1 MTGGKISTQ
10 KSLNVL
16 YSVKYKMS
24 IKSKIFIAMK
34 NEIPKKKLHWY
45 IRAHTQKH
53 IHWLYEEKCT
63 VFISDIIKKGKYRIN
78 HYLAKRGRQGWESG
92 EGKRN

>member
-34 NEIPKKKLHWY
+34 NEIPKKKLH
-45 IRAHTQKH
+45 
-53 IHWLYEEKCT
+53 
-63 VFISDIIKKGKYRIN
+63 
-78 HYLAKRGRQGWESG
+78 
-92 EGKRN
+92 